1 MNNRITEIE
10 IAGKQYP
17 VNFSMKAAKKFIE
30 RYGSVEDVWRKINEM
45 NQMEKL
51 DEVNWILALLIE
63 QGCAY
68 MKLMEG
74 RDILPPE
81 PDELEILLGIVDF
94 AKMSDVIQAA
104 ILAGAAPEVEV
115 ELKKKAAAAQTEWM
129 RRGSLG
135 ATTTAAASG

>member
-68 MKLMEG
+68 IKLMEDQ
-74 RDILPPE
+74 DILPPG

-94 AKMSDVIQAA
+94 SKMSDTIQAA

-115 ELKKKAAAAQTEWM
+115 ELKKKAAAAQTEWI
-129 RRGSLG
+129 RRDSLG